1 MSLGKDL
8 LYNHCM
14 VAKLDPKG
22 HHRRSI
28 RLAGYDYT
36 QPGAYFVTLVAYQR
50 EELFG
55 KIIENDIVLSPL
67 GEIVKD
73 EWDRSRNI
81 RQELCLIE
89 SEFIIMPN
97 HIHGI
102 VHLVGA
108 DGVRPGNAD
117 IVQPDEAMGAH
128 RAPLR
133 REGRSLGSFVA
144 GYKSSVTS
152 RARREL
158 MLESIW
164 QRNYYE
170 HIIRNDAEYSRIVAY
185 IQFNLQCWMEDRF
198 FPIK

>member
-1 MSLGKDL
+1 MADKF
-8 LYNHCM
+8 
-14 VAKLDPKG
+14 DPQG

-28 RLAGYDYT
+28 RLAGFDYT

-55 KIIENDIVLSPL
+55 KIIEDDIVLSPL
-67 GEIVKD
+67 GEIVKY

-89 SEFIIMPN
+89 NEFIIMPN

-102 VHLVGA
+102 IHLVEA
-108 DGVRPGNAD
+108 DGVRPGNVD
-117 IVQPDEAMGAH
+117 GVHPDEAMGAH

-133 REGRSLGSFVA
+133 REGRSLGSFIA

-170 HIIRNDAEYSRIVAY
+170 HIIRNDAEYARIVAY
-185 IQFNLQCWMEDRF
+185 IHSNLQCWEEDRF
-198 FPIK
+198 FPIVSQNPH